1 MSARGFGS
9 VFAVGGIAVAAL
21 GCYLVS
27 LRVASERAALESV
40 ENKIVLAQ
48 RDIRTLSTE
57 IGTRGRLSQLERWN
71 VKVIRLSAPTADQF
85 VESSFHLATLVR
97 PEAKPAIEAP
107 VVLASAP
114 APRRDGPLVTSDS
127 GVQEAAPRAS
137 RPLSEMM
144 HIASY
149 SKPEPKPS
157 RMAPTPYAP
166 ITPKAA
172 AKPNAEPKP
181 DTVKSDTAKS
191 GAVKSGAVKTGAV
204 KTGAVKTGAV
214 KTGAVKSGAVKATI
228 GNTARSSNADPL
240 SPLPTNK
247 APATKSAATKMA
259 STKSG
264 AKSNASSDSGSGART
279 TIGSAREPGSR
290 Q

>member
-48 RDIRTLSTE
+48 RDIRLLSTE

-85 VESSFHLATLVR
+85 VESSFQLATLVR

-114 APRRDGPLVTSDS
+114 APRRDGPVVTSDS
-127 GVQEAAPRAS
+127 GVQEAAPRVS
-137 RPLSEMM
+137 RPLGEMM

-157 RMAPTPYAP
+157 RMAPVPF
-166 ITPKAA
+166 TPKAA
-172 AKPNAEPKP
+172 AKPAAGAKANAEKEGAAKVGAAKAS
-181 DTVKSDTAKS
+181 TGKSAKS
-191 GAVKSGAVKTGAV
+191 
-204 KTGAVKTGAV
+204 
-214 KTGAVKSGAVKATI
+214 
-228 GNTARSSNADPL
+228 SSADPL
-240 SPLPTNK
+240 SPLPTLK
-247 APATKSAATKMA
+247 AAATKSAPTKMA
-259 STKSG
+259 STKNG
-264 AKSNASSDSGSGART
+264 AKTGASSDSGSGART
-279 TIGSAREPGSR
+279 TTRPAKEPGSH